1 MSMLADQPL
10 TFRRFL
16 STWRREIIRGGV
28 LFALVITAG
37 LMISRVKVG
46 FGVPW
51 ASLRS
56 LGDFDFGGDG
66 DLFGPG
72 REIGDEWKWT
82 GRVTPSQQVWI
93 RNTIGPVEVV
103 QGTGDVLEV
112 SAEKS
117 WRHSGP
123 DAVQLVP
130 VTSARGVTIC
140 AVWQAQES
148 NCGATGEYA
157 LNHVHK
163 NDVAV
168 RFTVHLPRGVKVDVS
183 TISGEVVIDGAAAP
197 VVANTKNGGIVVHT
211 SLGPVQANT
220 INGNIEAAMDA
231 LTGGDIELGTKNGTV
246 TAVLPSSLNADV
258 DASTVNGRVETEF
271 ALQVLGKISPRHV
284 RGTIGS
290 GGRTLRI
297 NTING
302 SVLIRRPGNG
312 DGDGHPVRVETR
324 RTRHETRVRV
334 TPAPDAAPAAPV
346 PPRP

>member
-1 MSMLADQPL
+1 MTMPADQPL

-37 LMISRVKVG
+37 LMISRAKVG

-56 LGDFDFGGDG
+56 LGEFDLDG
-66 DLFGPG
+66 DADQFGAG
-72 REIGDEWKWT
+72 REIGDEWKWS
-82 GRVTPSQQVWI
+82 GRVTSSQQVWI
-93 RNTIGPVEVV
+93 RNTNGPVEVV

-112 SAEKS
+112 VAEKS

-123 DAVQLVP
+123 EAVQLVP
-130 VTSARGVTIC
+130 VTSDRGVTIC
-140 AVWQAQES
+140 AVWEARES
-148 NCGATGEYA
+148 NCGAGGEYH
-157 LNHVHK
+157 LNHVQK

-168 RFTVHLPRGVKVDVS
+168 RFTVRLPRGVKVDVR
-183 TISGEVVIDGAAAP
+183 TMNGEVVIDGAAAP
-197 VVANTKNGGIVVHT
+197 VVANTLNGKITVHT
-211 SLGPVQANT
+211 SVGPVHAT
-220 INGNIEAAMDA
+220 TVNGSIEAEMDA
-231 LTGGDIELGTKNGTV
+231 LTGGDIELGTVNGTV
-246 TAVLPSSLNADV
+246 TAVLPSSLNAVV

-290 GGRTLRI
+290 GGMTLKL
-297 NTING
+297 NTVNG
-302 SVLIRRPGNG
+302 SVLIRRPG
-312 DGDGHPVRVETR
+312 DGEGHPVRVETR

-334 TPAPDAAPAAPV
+334 TPAPDAAPTPAA